1 MQLAVVLYN
10 MHGPSDSPFNTKN
23 PAQEK
28 KNLHSAQRERTEG
41 FLLSFKP
48 KKSI

>member
-1 MQLAVVLYN
+1 MMQLAVLYN
-10 MHGPSDSPFNTKN
+10 MHGPTVPLI
-23 PAQEK
+23 QIIRIRK